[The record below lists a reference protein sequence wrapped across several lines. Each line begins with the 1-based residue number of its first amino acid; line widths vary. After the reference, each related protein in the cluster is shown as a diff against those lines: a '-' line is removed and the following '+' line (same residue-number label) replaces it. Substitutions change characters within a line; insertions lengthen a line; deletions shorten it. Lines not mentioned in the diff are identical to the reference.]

1 MDKNEWKVGAAK
13 QRFSEVLRRSEE
25 APQLIYRRDRLIA
38 AVISV
43 DDLEEVPGVNRASIA
58 ERFAV
63 VREMIQGEGYR
74 LPSSS
79 RKMRS
84 NEFVSTIDDVAG

>member
-25 APQLIYRRDRLIA
+25 APQLIYRRDRLVA
-38 AVISV
+38 AVIGV
-43 DDLEEVPGVNRASIA
+43 DDLEEVPRVSRPSIA
-58 ERFAV
+58 ERFTE
-63 VREMIQGEGYR
+63 VREVIRKEKYR

-84 NEFVSTIDDVAG
+84 NDFVSTIDDVAG